1 MSYPSSQD
9 KKKMQEIKSE
19 AATRDANDVSDLR
32 GCRSPYTMGLCC
44 KSIYLCDYPCLK
56 TKVVAVSLH

>member
-19 AATRDANDVSDLR
+19 VATRDANDVPDLR
-32 GCRSPYTMGLCC
+32 GCRNPYTMGLCC
-44 KSIYLCDYPCLK
+44 KSIYLCDHLCLK